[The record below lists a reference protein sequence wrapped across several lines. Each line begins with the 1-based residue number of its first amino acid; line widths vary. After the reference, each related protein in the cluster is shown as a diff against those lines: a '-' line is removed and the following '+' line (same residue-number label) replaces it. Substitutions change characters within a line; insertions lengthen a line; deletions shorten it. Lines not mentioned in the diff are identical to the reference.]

1 VRPYI
6 PTSKELLF
14 QQLVRE
20 QRARDR
26 YEAQMQR
33 EVEASWREAREIARA
48 RRRRIAGELLDWWA
62 PYLFAIV
69 FLVALIWCAGP

>member
-1 VRPYI
+1 MRPYI

-62 PYLFAIV
+62 PYLFP
-69 FLVALIWCAGP
+69 VALLIALLWCAGP

>member
-1 VRPYI
+1 MTYH
-6 PTSKELLF
+6 PTAKEALL
-14 QQLVRE
+14 QQLIRE
-20 QRARDR
+20 QRARDH
-26 YEAQMQR
+26 EAQIQR
-33 EVEASWREAREIARA
+33 EVEASWHEAREIARA

>member
-1 VRPYI
+1 MTYH
-6 PTSKELLF
+6 PTAKEALL
-14 QQLVRE
+14 QQLIRE

-69 FLVALIWCAGP
+69 FLAALIWCAGP

>member
-1 VRPYI
+1 MTYH
-6 PTSKELLF
+6 PTAKEALL
-14 QQLVRE
+14 QQLIRE

-33 EVEASWREAREIARA
+33 EVEASWHEAREIARA